1 MDLNEILL
9 SNNQIE
15 KMSSNETSM
24 VILGNSLQI
33 LKDIKSNSID
43 LVFADP
49 PYNIGKS
56 FGNNNDSWENV
67 ETYIAWCKVW
77 IDECM
82 RILKNTGTMY
92 FMTATQ
98 HMAYLDIYVSQKY
111 NVLSRIV
118 WTYDS
123 SGVQSK
129 RVFGSLYE
137 PILMIN
143 KSKDYPYT
151 FNSKDIM
158 VEAKTGATRKLI
170 DYRKDPPQPYNNKK
184 VPGNV
189 WNYSRVRFKMSE
201 YENHPTQ
208 KPEALLERII
218 LASSNPGDI
227 VLDPFSGSFT
237 TSAVAVRLGRK
248 AIGIDLN
255 EEYFRIGIRRTNI
268 AVEFEGID
276 LSKQIVRK
284 TNAKSKKVR

>member
-43 LVFADP
+43 LIFADP

-98 HMAYLDIYVSQKY
+98 HMAYLDIYV
-111 NVLSRIV
+111 
-118 WTYDS
+118 
-123 SGVQSK
+123 
-129 RVFGSLYE
+129 
-137 PILMIN
+137 
-143 KSKDYPYT
+143 
-151 FNSKDIM
+151 
-158 VEAKTGATRKLI
+158 
-170 DYRKDPPQPYNNKK
+170 
-184 VPGNV
+184 
-189 WNYSRVRFKMSE
+189 
-201 YENHPTQ
+201 
-208 KPEALLERII
+208 
-218 LASSNPGDI
+218 
-227 VLDPFSGSFT
+227 
-237 TSAVAVRLGRK
+237 
-248 AIGIDLN
+248 
-255 EEYFRIGIRRTNI
+255 
-268 AVEFEGID
+268 
-276 LSKQIVRK
+276 
-284 TNAKSKKVR
+284 